1 MRAMWVNGGE
11 TIVGPRG
18 DGDPKVLGS
27 RAMRRRRWASSST
40 KHSAGSGMR
49 GLIASLGALAAV
61 PACAHDQWTNGAPIP
76 SWVNASCCGPADAH
90 HLTSDQVH
98 RYGDYYRV
106 DGYRRP
112 IPIAQALPSQ
122 DGDYWIFYRDKNGA
136 PGVNG
141 RGSGGQSGVYC
152 FFVPMAF

>member
-1 MRAMWVNGGE
+1 MWVNGGE
-11 TIVGPRG
+11 TIVGATG
-18 DGDPKVLGS
+18 DRDPEFPGS
-27 RAMRRRRWASSST
+27 RRAKTSEASSST

-49 GLIASLGALAAV
+49 GLIAILGALAAV

-76 SWVNASCCGPADAH
+76 DWVKASCCGPADAH

-98 RYGDYYRV
+98 RYADYYRV
-106 DGYRRP
+106 DGYHRP
-112 IPIAQALPSQ
+112 IPIALALPSQ
-122 DGDYWIFYRDKNGA
+122 DGDYWIFYRDKDGA

-141 RGSGGQSGVYC
+141 GGSDGQSGVYC

>member
-1 MRAMWVNGGE
+1 MR
-11 TIVGPRG
+11 
-18 DGDPKVLGS
+18 D
-27 RAMRRRRWASSST
+27 
-40 KHSAGSGMR
+40 
-49 GLIASLGALAAV
+49 LIAILGALAAF

-76 SWVNASCCGPADAH
+76 DWVKASCCGPADAH

-112 IPIAQALPSQ
+112 IPIALALPSQ

>member
-1 MRAMWVNGGE
+1 MNGGE
-11 TIVGPRG
+11 TIFGARG
-18 DGDPKVLGS
+18 DGDPEVLGS
-27 RAMRRRRWASSST
+27 HARRRRRRPSSSA
-40 KHSAGSGMR
+40 KHSAGTGMR
-49 GLIASLGALAAV
+49 GLITILGAFAAV
-61 PACAHDQWTNGAPIP
+61 PACAHDQWTNGGAIP
-76 SWVNASCCGPADAH
+76 SWVKASCCGPADAH

-112 IPIAQALPSQ
+112 IPIALALPSQ

-136 PGVNG
+136 PGANG
-141 RGSGGQSGVYC
+141 AGSDGQSGVYC